1 MTFQIDAA
9 LLATSAPTPHP
20 GAVYRARRERVIAAM
35 RAAGGGVAVIPT
47 APETI
52 RNADVEYAYR
62 HDSYFYYL
70 SGFSEPGAL
79 LVLDA
84 RTDAATSTLFCRS
97 KNPERE
103 IWDGFRFGPDAAR
116 ETYAF
121 DAAYPFEAID
131 ATVPALLANAPALY
145 CAFGVSPAFDAQIRG
160 WLDAVRAKRRT
171 GVSAPPALVDVR
183 IALDEMRLIKDCHEL
198 EIMRRAAR
206 ISADAHLRAIRA
218 TRPGMH
224 EYELEAE
231 LLYEFRRRGAQA
243 PAYGSIVAAG
253 VNACT
258 LHYPA
263 GNTVARDGDL
273 ILIDAACE
281 LDGYAADITRTFPA
295 NGRYSRAQRELYEIV
310 HAAQAAAIDAT
321 RIGARYDMP
330 HQAATRVLAQ
340 GLRDSGILDG
350 NRLGS
355 VDDIIAAG
363 AHTRFTVHST
373 GHWIG
378 MDVHDCGNYR
388 ELPATSTDTGAT
400 PAPAPDGSPIAPPW
414 RQLQAHMTLTI
425 EPGLYIRAADDV
437 PEQYWGIGIR
447 IEDDAIVTESGC
459 ELITRDV
466 PVDADEIEALMRAC

>member
-1 MTFQIDAA
+1 MPIQANAA
-9 LLATSAPTPHP
+9 SLVTPA
-20 GAVYRARRERVIAAM
+20 GAVHPSAIYRARRERVIAAM
-35 RAAGGGVAVIPT
+35 RAAGGGVAIVPT
-47 APETI
+47 APEVI

-84 RTDAATSTLFCRS
+84 RTADATSSLFCRS

-116 ETYAF
+116 EAYAF
-121 DAAYPFEAID
+121 DAAYPLEAV
-131 ATVPALLANAPALY
+131 AERVPALLANAPALY
-145 CAFGVSPAFDAQIRG
+145 CAFGVSTDFDQQVRG
-160 WLDAVRAKRRT
+160 WLDDVRAKRRS
-171 GVSAPPALVDVR
+171 GVSAPPALVDIR
-183 IALDEMRLIKDCHEL
+183 ITLDEMRLIKDRHEL
-198 EIMRRAAR
+198 DIMRRASR

-218 TRPGMH
+218 TRPGVH

-263 GNTVARDGDL
+263 GNAVARDGDL

-295 NGRYSRAQRELYEIV
+295 NGRYSGAQRELYEIV

-321 RIGARYDMP
+321 RAGVRYDLP
-330 HQAATRVLAQ
+330 GQAAARVLAQ
-340 GLRDSGILDG
+340 GLRDTGILDG
-350 NRLGS
+350 NQLGS

-388 ELPATSTDTGAT
+388 ELSTDAAASSAADGK
-400 PAPAPDGSPIAPPW
+400 PAAPPW
-414 RQLQAHMTLTI
+414 RHLQASMTLTI

-447 IEDDAIVTESGC
+447 IEDDALVTESGC
-459 ELITRDV
+459 ELMTRDV
-466 PVDADEIEALMRAC
+466 PVLADEIEALMRDH

>member
-1 MTFQIDAA
+1 MTFQTDTQPF
-9 LLATSAPTPHP
+9 ATQAVTPPLSAI
-20 GAVYRARRERVIAAM
+20 YRARRERVMAAM

-47 APETI
+47 APETL
-52 RNADVEYAYR
+52 RNGDVEHAYR
-62 HDSYFYYL
+62 HDSHFYYL

-84 RTDAATSTLFCRS
+84 RSSDTASTLFCRS

-103 IWDGFRFGPDAAR
+103 IWDGFRYGPEAAR
-116 ETYAF
+116 DAYAF
-121 DAAYPFEAID
+121 DVAHPLEAID
-131 ATVPALLANAPALY
+131 TTLPTLLANAPALY
-145 CAFGVSPAFDAQIRG
+145 CAFGVSAEFDARVRG
-160 WLDAVRAKRRT
+160 WLDGVRAKRRS

-183 IALDEMRLIKDCHEL
+183 ITLDEMRLIKDHHEL
-198 EIMRRAAR
+198 DIMRRASR

-218 TRPGMH
+218 TRPGVR

-263 GNTVARDGDL
+263 GNAVARDGDL

-295 NGRYSRAQRELYEIV
+295 NGRYSNAQRELYEIV

-321 RIGARYDMP
+321 HVGVRYDVP
-330 HQAATRVLAQ
+330 GQAAARVLAQ
-340 GLRDSGILDG
+340 GLRDTGILDG

-363 AHTRFTVHST
+363 AHTRFTVHSV

-388 ELPATSTDTGAT
+388 EAPTDNLST
-400 PAPAPDGSPIAPPW
+400 PPW
-414 RQLQAHMTLTI
+414 RRLQAHMTLTI

-447 IEDDAIVTESGC
+447 IEDDAIVTETGC
-459 ELITRDV
+459 ELMTRDV
-466 PVDADEIEALMRAC
+466 PVLAHEIEALMQNR

>member
-1 MTFQIDAA
+1 MTFLSDSEPSNVTAH
-9 LLATSAPTPHP
+9 SASSTAP
-20 GAVYRARRERVIAAM
+20 YRARRERVIATM

-47 APETI
+47 APEVL
-52 RNADVEYAYR
+52 RNADVEHAYR

-70 SGFSEPGAL
+70 TGFAEPGAW

-84 RTDAATSTLFCRS
+84 RTEHATSTLFCRS
-97 KNPERE
+97 KDLDQE
-103 IWDGFRFGPDAAR
+103 IWNGFRFGPEAAR
-116 ETYAF
+116 EQFGF
-121 DAAYPFEAID
+121 DAAYPLDALD
-131 ATVPALLANAPALY
+131 ATLPVLLSNAPAIY
-145 CAFGVSPAFDAQIRG
+145 CPLGTSAEFDATLRG
-160 WLDAVRAKRRT
+160 WLDGVRARRRA
-171 GVSAPPALVDVR
+171 GISVPPALVDVR
-183 IALDEMRLIKDCHEL
+183 VTLDEMRVIKDDHEL
-198 EIMRRAAR
+198 DIMRRAAQ
-206 ISADAHLRAIRA
+206 ISAQAHRRAMQA

-263 GNTVARDGDL
+263 GNARARDGDL

-295 NGRYSRAQRELYEIV
+295 NGRYSHAQRELYEIV
-310 HAAQAAAIDAT
+310 LAAQAAAIEAT
-321 RIGARYDMP
+321 HAGARYDAP

-340 GLRDSGILDG
+340 GLRDTGILDG

-355 VDDIIAAG
+355 VEDIIAAG

-378 MDVHDCGNYR
+378 MDVHDCGRYR
-388 ELPATSTDTGAT
+388 ELPARDAEATD
-400 PAPAPDGSPIAPPW
+400 APAW
-414 RQLQAHMTLTI
+414 RKLQPNMTLTI
-425 EPGLYIRAADDV
+425 EPGLYIRAAEDV
-437 PEQYWGIGIR
+437 PQQYWGIGIR
-447 IEDDAIVTESGC
+447 IEDDAIVTETGC
-459 ELITRDV
+459 ELTTRDV
-466 PVDADEIEALMRAC
+466 PVEAEQIEALMRQR